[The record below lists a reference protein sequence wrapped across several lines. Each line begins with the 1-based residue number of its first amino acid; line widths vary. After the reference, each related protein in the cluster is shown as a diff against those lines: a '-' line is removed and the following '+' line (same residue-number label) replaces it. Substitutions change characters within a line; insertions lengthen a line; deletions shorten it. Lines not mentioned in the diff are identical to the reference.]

1 MVSATRDRQSR
12 HIIVGIVG
20 SEAVKFTAKGRS
32 DAEQLIVDILADP
45 SVTEVVSGKCHLGG
59 IDIWAAEF
67 GEAMGLIVT
76 EYPPE
81 AQSWWAYKKRNLQ
94 IAERS
99 YIVHCITVDR
109 LPESYTGMRFDL
121 CYHCGTNSHV
131 KSGGCWTMKQA
142 IKLGKAGILHVI
154 EN

>member
-1 MVSATRDRQSR
+1 M
-12 HIIVGIVG
+12 IVGIVG
-20 SEAVKFTAKGRS
+20 SEAVKFTDKGRAN
-32 DAEQLIVDILADP
+32 AELLIVDILTAPD
-45 SVTEVVSGKCHLGG
+45 VTEIVSGKCHLGG

-67 GEAMGLIVT
+67 GEAMSLIVT

-99 YIVHCITVDR
+99 DTVHCITVDR
-109 LPESYTGMRFDL
+109 LPDNYTGMKFGL
-121 CYHCGTNSHV
+121 CYHCGTNNHV

-142 IKLGKAGILHVI
+142 IKLGKKGMLHVI
-154 EN
+154 DN